1 MPVREFSSTDRVRY
15 SEIKTFFYAAA
26 CYREYSGA
34 AAFVLEGG
42 CMEDILK
49 RLSEIE
55 ASANRIL
62 DRTAEQK
69 TALSEEMKAKTAEF
83 DQQIE
88 EETNKQLADMKES
101 LKRQREEDLTK
112 IRTQAEE
119 QVKKLEAAYAKEH
132 TRLAQELMHRI
143 LEG

>member
-1 MPVREFSSTDRVRY
+1 
-15 SEIKTFFYAAA
+15 
-26 CYREYSGA
+26 
-34 AAFVLEGG
+34 
-42 CMEDILK
+42 MEDILK